1 MKILITGG
9 SGYIGKF
16 LAKKLQDDKAVE
28 KIIVI
33 DKREKPDDLSGNKIV
48 FFQKDLSQPGWENLI
63 DSVPDVVIH
72 SAFEIRSRYGK
83 IKQQEDNNLK
93 SCERVF
99 RFCFEKGVRKL
110 IYFSSAAVF
119 GPKKENIGVLLEEGA
134 DLMEYVYPY
143 GSQKR
148 MVESQLK
155 EIYRKNIARNTSVAV
170 LRFSTVN
177 GPEGEKRKKIGM
189 LSLIKKGLPVLP
201 VGGKHWAR
209 QYLHEE
215 DIYRAINLVIG
226 AENMPKFEIFNLTPN
241 DFLEM
246 PDIAKLLGKTTLVLP
261 VWLVKI
267 AFFFSWHLT
276 LGFVPTCRG
285 AYKSFCY
292 PSNMDGQ
299 KICKYGFTYSYN
311 SRDAFWGNK

>member
-1 MKILITGG
+1 MKVLITGG

-16 LAKKLQDDKAVE
+16 LAKKLQEDETVE

-33 DKREKPDDLSGNKIV
+33 DKKEKPEDLCGNKIV
-48 FFQKDLSQPGWENLI
+48 FFQRDLSQPGWENLI
-63 DSVPDVVIH
+63 DFIPDVVIH
-72 SAFEIRSRYGK
+72 SAFDIRSRYRK
-83 IKQQEDNNLK
+83 IKQQEENNLK

-99 RFCFEKGVRKL
+99 RFCFEKEVKKL

-119 GPKKENIGVLLEEGA
+119 GPKKENIGVLLSEEA

-155 EIYRKNIARNTSVAV
+155 EIYRKNITKNTSVTV

-189 LSLIKKGLPVLP
+189 LGLIKKGLPVLP
-201 VGGKHWAR
+201 VGGKYWAR

-215 DIYRAINLVIG
+215 DIYRAIKLVIK
-226 AENMPKFEIFNLTPN
+226 AENMLKFEIFNLTPN

-246 PDIAKLLGKTTLVLP
+246 SDIAQLLGKKVLVLP
-261 VWLVKI
+261 VWLVRMG
-267 AFFFSWHLT
+267 FFFAWHLT
-276 LGFVPTCRG
+276 LGFIPTCRG
-285 AYKSFCY
+285 SYKSFCY
-292 PSNMDGQ
+292 PSNMDGR
-299 KICKYGFTYSYN
+299 KICKYGFAYSYN